1 MKVKVKLKFEVKLE
15 VKVRSKLELI
25 PGGGLWPRDESITE
39 NYRHLNAHKDYNQW
53 FK

>member
-25 PGGGLWPRDESITE
+25 QGGGFPPSDESIIE
-39 NYRHLNAHKDYNQW
+39 YYRYLNAHKDYNPW
-53 FK
+53 LK

>member
-1 MKVKVKLKFEVKLE
+1 MKVKVKLKFEVMLE

-25 PGGGLWPRDESITE
+25 PGGGFQPSDKSITE
-39 NYRHLNAHKDYNQW
+39 YFRYLNAHKDYNPW